1 MGNVQATARLQRL
14 MDLGFSAAEARQALE
29 QTNNDVD
36 RAAELLLARRAR
48 ESQSVLVRSI
58 NRLLRTQR
66 PWSEFFE
73 RFMWPE
79 HLEELVHL
87 LPQRSRERKLEHID
101 AVLVDAVDIATAV
114 DDLPHRFFIALTHC
128 THEWAHTLAIGNV
141 RVGASVQ

>member
-79 HLEELVHL
+79 HLEE
-87 LPQRSRERKLEHID
+87 R
-101 AVLVDAVDIATAV
+101 
-114 DDLPHRFFIALTHC
+114 
-128 THEWAHTLAIGNV
+128 V
-141 RVGASVQ
+141 RTNLSYYAAKYVPAP